1 VVAIPIYMIIE
12 CLEIQKLYNCHT
24 GPVPSD
30 LKEAANIK
38 FSWEIALIEESCF
51 HRIDQTVRVFKS
63 WILLEFQSFQLVIH
77 SKGA

>member
-1 VVAIPIYMIIE
+1 MIIE

-63 WILLEFQSFQLVIH
+63 
-77 SKGA
+77 